1 MKKISQLSLLIFAVM
16 WNQMQNQTTPPIHLR
31 ILNWLETSYEK
42 LDTRLL
48 LMAFRSC
55 GKSTLVGIFCAWVL
69 YRNPNMRMMVLAA
82 DDALARKMV
91 RNVKRIIERHPLT
104 AGLKPQEID
113 QWGSDRFTVKRGQE
127 LRDPSML
134 ARGITSNI
142 TGARADMIIY
152 DDVEVPNTSNTV
164 EEREELR
171 ERLTES
177 RFILTPQGFQIYV
190 GTPHTYDTIYA
201 TNMDTQKVD
210 QGDAFLNDFQSC
222 IVPILNDE
230 GESAWPNRFPIA
242 DINAMRKQVGPNKF
256 ASQMMLQPVNIAEG
270 RLDVTKLHFYQG
282 DLDYKE
288 VTQKPILF
296 LNGKQ
301 LVSCSAWW
309 DPAFGSAHGDASVFA
324 LVFTDEDGQYYL
336 HHIEY
341 IRVKASDKDDEATQQ
356 CKKICDLISRFFV
369 PYITIEING
378 IGKFL
383 PSILRRELRAAG
395 VNCAVVEHTSRTN
408 KSHRILES
416 FDAVMAAQALNI
428 NESVKAT
435 PFLTEMREWN
445 PSAKNGRDD
454 GVDAV
459 AGALSQEPII
469 MAMGMVKGRR
479 QNWQPPA
486 KIFKAKT

>member
-1 MKKISQLSLLIFAVM
+1 MKKISQLSLPIFAVM
-16 WNQMQNQTTPPIHLR
+16 WNQMQNQTTPSIHLR

-104 AGLKPQEID
+104 AGLKPQEAD
-113 QWGSDRFTVKRGQE
+113 QWGSDRFTVRRWQE

-152 DDVEVPNTSNTV
+152 DDVEVPNTSSTT
-164 EEREELR
+164 EARAELR

-190 GTPHTYDTIYA
+190 GTPHTYDTIY
-201 TNMDTQKVD
+201 TTDNDTQNVD
-210 QGDAFLNDFQSC
+210 QGDAFLNDFKSC
-222 IVPILNDE
+222 IVPILNS
-230 GESAWPNRFPIA
+230 GSTSAWPERFPINE
-242 DINAMRKQVGPNKF
+242 INAMKKQVGPNKF
-256 ASQMMLQPVNIAEG
+256 SSQMMLQPVNIAEG
-270 RLDVTKLHFYQG
+270 RLDVGRLHFYQG

-288 VTQKPILF
+288 VMQKPILF

-301 LVSCSAWW
+301 MISCSAWW
-309 DPAFGSAHGDASVFA
+309 DPAFGSANGDASVWA

-341 IRVKASDKDDEATQQ
+341 IRVKAHDHDDEATQQ
-356 CKKICDLISRFFV
+356 CKKISDLISHFFV
-369 PYITIEING
+369 PSITIEING

-383 PSILRRELRAAG
+383 PSILRRELRGAG

-408 KSHRILES
+408 KSQRILEA

-428 NESVKAT
+428 NEAVKAT

-445 PSAKNGRDD
+445 P
-454 GVDAV
+454 
-459 AGALSQEPII
+459 
-469 MAMGMVKGRR
+469 
-479 QNWQPPA
+479 
-486 KIFKAKT
+486 